1 MAFGR
6 TYNSSNVDT
15 SRGHMVIPA
24 GDYDVQ
30 IVTVTDEVSRS
41 SGRDQIKLELK
52 IISGPCS
59 GGKLFYYITDDQ
71 YADQRIWEVLTSC
84 RREIPA
90 QISSNTFRGGL
101 TGRVRVKVEQYN
113 GESRPQVNYWMRP
126 KAGSQPATAP
136 AAAAPAG
143 TTNPNN
149 VPF

>member
-15 SRGHMVIPA
+15 SRGRMVIPA

-52 IISGPCS
+52 IVSGPCS
-59 GGKLFYYITDDQ
+59 GGKLYYYITDDQ

-84 RREIPA
+84 RKEIPP
-90 QISSNTFRGGL
+90 QVTSNTFRGGL
-101 TGRVRVKVEQYN
+101 KGRVRVKVEQYN
-113 GESRPQVNYWMRP
+113 GEPRPQVNYWMRP
-126 KAGSQPATAP
+126 KPGEYAPAPVNQTAP
-136 AAAAPAG
+136 AAIP
-143 TTNPNN
+143 NPDD